1 MSESLVHNLADKL
14 FTSGAT
20 PHPGPPR
27 PPKKSTHAD
36 RKKKRLGRA
45 DSEPLSALHDGEL
58 RRAAAR
64 AGVEVVQHMAKLWW
78 LIVDQMGV
86 ERTAELSAG
95 VAGQRMRKAD
105 RSSVVVGEDLGT
117 RDDKVKVSVKK
128 NACSRTDQK

>member
-1 MSESLVHNLADKL
+1 MHNLADKL

-20 PHPGPPR
+20 PPPAPPR

-36 RKKKRLGRA
+36 RRKKKLGRA
-45 DSEPLSALHDGEL
+45 DSAPLRGGKDGEL
-58 RRAAAR
+58 PGPRQ
-64 AGVEVVQHMAKLWW
+64 GLVWEVVQHIAKLWW

-128 NACSRTDQK
+128 NACSSTDQK